1 MKNYNQ
7 AMPSNEAVE
16 KSVLST
22 MMHHPNL
29 YKQAMADGVDAE
41 CFWHPTNQII
51 FEAIK
56 DRPRDENGEI
66 DLATFVPH
74 LSELGLLE
82 RAGGPSAIMD
92 VFTRNVTG
100 SGWSIWLEELKEMKG
115 RRIGVVGSRSLSEA
129 VDSAEAIETAKN
141 IIEALTGAVESKSRT
156 QNAKQAIG
164 VFLETFQADH
174 AAGDLVGMSTG
185 LTELD
190 EISGGLKGGQL
201 WVVGAKPSR
210 GKSVLMI
217 QLAGE
222 AIKQGKV
229 VGIFSL
235 EMTTQEVVGRL
246 ICYLAR
252 VDYGVITTPKSATK
266 LDLQKIQRVYEM
278 LAKSKLYIDASAN
291 QTMASVEAECQR
303 IKDLNDGEIGLVV
316 IDYLQ
321 IIKSPTKSSKSREE
335 EVAHSSGSCK
345 QLAKHLNCPVMT
357 ATQLNEQNQTRESR
371 AIEQDADSLL
381 FICDDGI
388 KIGKMRNGKRDTVM
402 RLLLNG
408 ARQRFE

>member
-164 VFLETFQADH
+164 VFLDTFQADH

-185 LTELD
+185 LPELD

-217 QLAGE
+217 QFAKE
-222 AIKQGKV
+222 AIEQGKV

-235 EMTTQEVVGRL
+235 EMTTHEVVSRL
-246 ICYLAR
+246 ICCMAR
-252 VDYGVITTPKSATK
+252 VDYGVLTTPKSASK
-266 LDLQKIQRVYEM
+266 SDLEKIKRACET

-291 QTMASVEAECQR
+291 QTMASIEAECQR

>member
-1 MKNYNQ
+1 MKNYTQ
-7 AMPSNEAVE
+7 AMPSNESTE

-29 YKQAMADGVDAE
+29 HKQAMADGIDAE
-41 CFWHPTNQII
+41 CFWHPTNRII

-66 DLATFVPH
+66 DLPTFVPH
-74 LSELGLLE
+74 LNDLGLLE
-82 RAGGPSAIMD
+82 RAGGPAAIVD
-92 VFTRNVTG
+92 VFTHNVTG
-100 SGWSIWLEELKEMKG
+100 SGWSIWLTELKEMKG

-129 VDSAEAIETAKN
+129 SDSAEAIETAKN

-164 VFLETFQADH
+164 VFLENFESDH

-185 LTELD
+185 LHELD
-190 EISGGLKGGQL
+190 EISGGMKGGQL

-235 EMTTQEVVGRL
+235 EMTTHEVVSRL

-252 VDYGVITTPKSATK
+252 VDYGVMTTPKSATK
-266 LDLQKIQRVYEM
+266 SDLEKIKRVCEM
-278 LAKSKLYIDASAN
+278 LSKSKLYIDASAN
-291 QTMASVEAECQR
+291 QTMASIEAECQR
-303 IKDLNDGEIGLVV
+303 IMDLNDGQIGFVA

-321 IIKSPTKSSKSREE
+321 IIKSPIKSSKSREE

-345 QLAKHLNCPVMT
+345 QLAKHLNCPVVT

>member
-1 MKNYNQ
+1 MSNYNQ
-7 AMPSNEAVE
+7 AMQSNEAVE

-22 MMHHPNL
+22 MMHNPNL
-29 YKQAMADGVDAE
+29 YKQALADGIDAE
-41 CFWHPTNQII
+41 CFWHPTNKII

-66 DLATFVPH
+66 DLATFVPY
-74 LSELGLLE
+74 LNDMGLLD

-100 SGWSIWLEELKEMKG
+100 SGWTIWLAELREMKG
-115 RRIGVVGSRSLSEA
+115 RRLTAIGSRSLSEA

-141 IIEALTGAVESKSRT
+141 IIEALTGAVETKSRT
-156 QNAKQAIG
+156 QNAKQAVG
-164 VFLETFQADH
+164 VFLDTFQADH

-190 EISGGLKGGQL
+190 DISGGMKGGQL

-210 GKSVLMI
+210 GKSVLMC
-217 QLAGE
+217 QFAVE
-222 AIKQGKV
+222 AILQGKV

-235 EMTTQEVVGRL
+235 EMTTHEVVSRL
-246 ICYLAR
+246 ICCMAR
-252 VDYGVITTPKSATK
+252 VDYGILTTPKSASK
-266 LDLQKIQRVYEM
+266 SDLEKIKRVCKI
-278 LAKSKLYIDASAN
+278 LAESKLYIDSSAN
-291 QTMASVEAECQR
+291 QTMASIEAECQR
-303 IKDLNDGEIGLVV
+303 IKDLNDGQIGLVV

-321 IIKSPTKSSKSREE
+321 IIKSPSKSSKSREE
-335 EVAHSSGSCK
+335 EVAHSSGSSK
-345 QLAKHLNCPVMT
+345 QLAKHLNCPVVT

>member
-1 MKNYNQ
+1 MTNYTQ
-7 AMPSNEAVE
+7 AMQSNEAVE

-29 YKQAMADGVDAE
+29 YKQALADGIDAE

-74 LSELGLLE
+74 LNDVGLLD

-100 SGWSIWLEELKEMKG
+100 SGWTLWLAELKEMKG
-115 RRIGVVGSRSLSEA
+115 RRIGAVGSRSLSEA
-129 VDSAEAIETAKN
+129 SDSAEAIETAKN
-141 IIEALTGAVESKSRT
+141 IIEALTGAVESKSRA
-156 QNAKQAIG
+156 QNAKQAVG
-164 VFLETFQADH
+164 MFLETFQADH
-174 AAGDLVGMSTG
+174 AAGSLVGMSTG
-185 LTELD
+185 LPELD

-210 GKSVLMI
+210 GKSVLMC
-217 QLAGE
+217 QFAVE
-222 AIKQGKV
+222 AILQGKV
-229 VGIFSL
+229 VIIFSL
-235 EMTTQEVVGRL
+235 EMTTHEVVSRL
-246 ICYLAR
+246 ICCMAR
-252 VDYGVITTPKSATK
+252 VDYGVLTTPKSASK
-266 LDLQKIQRVYEM
+266 SDLQKIQRAYEI
-278 LAKSKLYIDASAN
+278 LSKSRLYIDSSAN
-291 QTMASVEAECQR
+291 QTMASIEAECQR
-303 IKDLNDGEIGLVV
+303 IEDLNDGQIGFIA

-345 QLAKHLNCPVMT
+345 QLAKHHNCPVVT

>member
-1 MKNYNQ
+1 MSNYNQ
-7 AMPSNEAVE
+7 AMQSNEAVE

-22 MMHHPNL
+22 MMHNPNL
-29 YKQAMADGVDAE
+29 YKQALADGIDAE

-66 DLATFVPH
+66 DLATFVPY
-74 LSELGLLE
+74 LNDMGLLD

-100 SGWSIWLEELKEMKG
+100 SGWTIWLAELREMKG
-115 RRIGVVGSRSLSEA
+115 RRLTAIGSRSLSEA

-141 IIEALTGAVESKSRT
+141 IIEALTGAVETKSRT
-156 QNAKQAIG
+156 QNAKQAVG
-164 VFLETFQADH
+164 VFLDTFQADH

-190 EISGGLKGGQL
+190 DISGGLKGGQL

-217 QLAGE
+217 QLAAE
-222 AIKQGKV
+222 AIEQGKV

-235 EMTTQEVVGRL
+235 EMTTHEVVSRL

-252 VDYGVITTPKSATK
+252 VDYGVITKPKSATK
-266 LDLQKIQRVYEM
+266 LDLEKIKR
-278 LAKSKLYIDASAN
+278 ACGIISKSKLYIDASAN
-291 QTMASVEAECQR
+291 QTMASIEAECQR

-321 IIKSPTKSSKSREE
+321 IIKSPAKSSKSREE

-345 QLAKHLNCPVMT
+345 QLAKHLNCPVVT

-381 FICDDGI
+381 YICDDGI

>member
-141 IIEALTGAVESKSRT
+141 IIEALTGAVETKSRI
-156 QNAKQAIG
+156 QNAKQAVGI
-164 VFLETFQADH
+164 FFDNFQSDH

-190 EISGGLKGGQL
+190 DISGGLKGGQL

-210 GKSVLMI
+210 GKSVLI
-217 QLAGE
+217 CQFVVE
-222 AIKQGKV
+222 AILQGKV
-229 VGIFSL
+229 VIIFSL
-235 EMTTQEVVGRL
+235 EMTTHEVVSRL
-246 ICYLAR
+246 ICCMAR
-252 VDYGVITTPKSATK
+252 VDYSVLTTPKSATK
-266 LDLQKIQRVYEM
+266 LDLQKIER
-278 LAKSKLYIDASAN
+278 ACGIISKSKLYIDSSAN
-291 QTMASVEAECQR
+291 QTMASIEAECQR
-303 IKDLNDGEIGLVV
+303 IMDLNDGQVGFVA

-345 QLAKHLNCPVMT
+345 QLAKHLNCPVVT

>member
-1 MKNYNQ
+1 MTNYTQ
-7 AMPSNEAVE
+7 AMQSNEAVE

-29 YKQAMADGVDAE
+29 YKQALADGIDAE

-74 LSELGLLE
+74 LNDMGLLD

-100 SGWSIWLEELKEMKG
+100 SGWTLWLAELKEMKG

-141 IIEALTGAVESKSRT
+141 IIEALTGAVESKSRA
-156 QNAKQAIG
+156 QNAKQAVG
-164 VFLETFQADH
+164 MFLEIFQADH
-174 AAGDLVGMSTG
+174 AAGSLVGMSTG
-185 LTELD
+185 LPELD

-210 GKSVLMI
+210 GKSVLMC
-217 QLAGE
+217 QFTVE
-222 AIKQGKV
+222 AILQGKV
-229 VGIFSL
+229 VIIFSL
-235 EMTTQEVVGRL
+235 EMTTHEVVSRL
-246 ICYLAR
+246 ICCMAR
-252 VDYGVITTPKSATK
+252 VDYGVLTTPKSASK
-266 LDLQKIQRVYEM
+266 SDLQKIQRAYEI
-278 LAKSKLYIDASAN
+278 LSKSRLYIDSSAN
-291 QTMASVEAECQR
+291 QTMASIEAECQR
-303 IKDLNDGEIGLVV
+303 IEDLNDGQIGFIA

-345 QLAKHLNCPVMT
+345 QLAKHHNCPVMT

>member
-1 MKNYNQ
+1 MSNYNQ
-7 AMPSNEAVE
+7 AMQSNEAVE

-22 MMHHPNL
+22 MMHNPNL
-29 YKQAMADGVDAE
+29 YKQALADGIDAE

-66 DLATFVPH
+66 DLATFVPY
-74 LSELGLLE
+74 LNDLGLLD

-100 SGWSIWLEELKEMKG
+100 SGWTIWLAELREMKG

-156 QNAKQAIG
+156 QNAQQAVGI
-164 VFLETFQADH
+164 FFDNFKADH

-190 EISGGLKGGQL
+190 DISGGMKGGQL

-210 GKSVLMI
+210 GKSVLMC
-217 QLAGE
+217 QFVVE
-222 AIKQGKV
+222 AILQGKV
-229 VGIFSL
+229 VGVFSL
-235 EMTTQEVVGRL
+235 EMTTHEVVSRL
-246 ICYLAR
+246 ICCMAR
-252 VDYGVITTPKSATK
+252 VDYGVLTTPKSATK
-266 LDLQKIQRVYEM
+266 LDLQKIER
-278 LAKSKLYIDASAN
+278 ACGIISKSKLYIDSSAN
-291 QTMASVEAECQR
+291 QTMASIEAECQR
-303 IKDLNDGEIGLVV
+303 IKDLNDGQIGLVV

-321 IIKSPTKSSKSREE
+321 IIKSPAKSSKSREE
-335 EVAHSSGSCK
+335 EVAHSSGSSK
-345 QLAKHLNCPVMT
+345 QLAKHLNCPVVT

>member
-1 MKNYNQ
+1 MSNYNQ
-7 AMPSNEAVE
+7 AMQSNEAVE

-22 MMHHPNL
+22 MMHHQNL
-29 YKQAMADGVDAE
+29 YKQALADGIDAE
-41 CFWHPTNQII
+41 CFWHPTNKII

-66 DLATFVPH
+66 DLATFVPY
-74 LSELGLLE
+74 LNDMGLLD

-100 SGWSIWLEELKEMKG
+100 SGWTIWLAELREMKG
-115 RRIGVVGSRSLSEA
+115 RRLTAIGSRSLSEA

-141 IIEALTGAVESKSRT
+141 IIEALTGAVETKSRT
-156 QNAKQAIG
+156 QNGQQAVG
-164 VFLETFQADH
+164 VFFDNFKSDH

-190 EISGGLKGGQL
+190 DISGGMKGGQL

-210 GKSVLMI
+210 GKSVLMC
-217 QLAGE
+217 QFAVE
-222 AIKQGKV
+222 AILQGRV
-229 VGIFSL
+229 VVIFSL
-235 EMTTQEVVGRL
+235 EMTTHEVVSRL
-246 ICYLAR
+246 ICCMAR
-252 VDYGVITTPKSATK
+252 VDYGVLTTPKSATK
-266 LDLQKIQRVYEM
+266 SDLEKIKRVCKI
-278 LAKSKLYIDASAN
+278 LAESKLYINSSAN
-291 QTMASVEAECQR
+291 QTMASIEAECQR
-303 IKDLNDGEIGLVV
+303 IMDLNDGEIGLVV

-321 IIKSPTKSSKSREE
+321 IIKSPAKSSKSREE
-335 EVAHSSGSCK
+335 EVAHSSGSSK
-345 QLAKHLNCPVMT
+345 QLAKHLNCPVVT

>member
-1 MKNYNQ
+1 MKNYTQ

-29 YKQAMADGVDAE
+29 YKQAMADGIDLE
-41 CFWHPTNQII
+41 CFWFPTNQII

-74 LSELGLLE
+74 LNELGLLE

-115 RRIGVVGSRSLSEA
+115 RRISVVGSRSLSEA
-129 VDSAEAIETAKN
+129 SDSAEAIETAKN
-141 IIEALTGAVESKSRT
+141 IIEALTGAVESKSRA

-164 VFLETFQADH
+164 VFLDNFQADH
-174 AAGDLVGMSTG
+174 AAGNLVGMSTG
-185 LTELD
+185 LHELD

-235 EMTTQEVVGRL
+235 EMTTHEVVGRL

-252 VDYGVITTPKSATK
+252 IDYGVITTPKSATK
-266 LDLQKIQRVYEM
+266 LDLEKIKRVYEM

-291 QTMASVEAECQR
+291 QTMASIEAECQR
-303 IKDLNDGEIGLVV
+303 IKDLNDGQIGLVV